1 MTRRHPET
9 GVRPHRLLETIVS
22 VATVAE
28 MDAEAEMDADAEAEM
43 GAGAEMDVAAG
54 DVTSR
59 PAI

>member
-1 MTRRHPET
+1 M
-9 GVRPHRLLETIVS
+9 S
-22 VATVAE
+22 AATVAE
-28 MDAEAEMDADAEAEM
+28 TDVEAEMDADAEAEM